1 MEETLEFNLYNLQA
15 MLQDYLYRTGLRRNF
30 ISLSLCGRGVIPVKG
45 EKSAI
50 YVLKTEDSK
59 DATFFGHT
67 TCKNSWACPVCSVKR
82 MHRHSI
88 RIAAAIDALHKT
100 GQVPIMVTFTVMHN
114 RFMSCKE
121 TTDILYAAWKLF
133 IHRGN
138 KKTAHRNDIYSSF
151 REDCGSTHQVRVAEV
166 TYGPHGWHPHFHVLF
181 WVNQYCV
188 NTASKYETKLRRRW
202 DDCVKQATLKIWK
215 IVRPELSSEAA
226 LRKFCKLM
234 RHANPESK
242 SLYLSRTPSGGVLIQ
257 QSSNYVCGWTADKEL
272 TGSGFKKAR
281 AGHYTPI
288 QILEIAYK
296 LPAGRQRD
304 QWLSLYAEFIKAVTG
319 SSFHARINYSSHS
332 GITGIIND
340 ALKYGGDTYCKET
353 KKTWC
358 VVCTLTPSQWE
369 KITYLNSCSVPIKQ
383 HILELAVLPN
393 PKDLINFYLSLYDI
407 QLDVK
412 SHNLEKIVESVFN
425 TKAA

>member
-1 MEETLEFNLYNLQA
+1 MEFNLYNLQG
-15 MLQDYLYRTGLRRNF
+15 MLQDYLFRTGLRPKFR
-30 ISLSLCGRGVIPVKG
+30 SLSLCGKGVIPVKG

-50 YVLKTEDSK
+50 YVLKTEDGK
-59 DATFFGHT
+59 DATFFGHQ
-67 TCKNSWACPVCSVKR
+67 TCKNAWACPVCSVKR

-88 RIAAAIDALHKT
+88 RIAAAIDALHEH
-100 GQVPIMVTFTVMHN
+100 GQVPIMITFTVLHN

-121 TTDILYAAWKLF
+121 TTDILYTAWKLF

-138 KKTAHRNDIYSSF
+138 KKTAHRNDIYSAF

-166 TYGPHGWHPHFHVLF
+166 TYGEHGWHPHFHVLF
-181 WVNQYCV
+181 WVNKFRV
-188 NTASKYETKLRRRW
+188 GVASKYETKLRARW
-202 DDCVKQATLKIWK
+202 DECIKQATLKIWK

-226 LRKFCKLM
+226 TNKLSKLM

-242 SLYLSRTPSGGVLIQ
+242 SLYMSRTPTGQVLVQ

-272 TGSGFKKAR
+272 TGSGLKTAR
-281 AGHYTPI
+281 AGHYTPM
-288 QILEIAYK
+288 QILENAYR
-296 LPAGRQRD
+296 LPAGRERD
-304 QWLSLYAEFIKAVTG
+304 RWLSLYAELLFAVTG

-332 GITGIIND
+332 GLSGIIND
-340 ALKYGGDTYCKET
+340 QLKHGDYAHCKN

-369 KITYLNSCSVPIKQ
+369 KITYLNSCSIPVKQ
-383 HILELAVLPN
+383 HILELAMLPN

-407 QLDVK
+407 QPVVK
-412 SHNLEKIVESVFN
+412 CHNLEKVVESLFN
-425 TKAA
+425 AA